1 MSVPTIEP
9 PVQDRDRAA
18 FDRTASARAAVDV
31 SSLPAYTL
39 DAVHATAQALATARR
54 VAPYRYG
61 IAALPGF
68 DIRHLDDLEDLANA
82 LLFAHVTLVAR
93 ANRVRQLPT
102 LAAEGHALRAL
113 LLAYA
118 DLLVLKG
125 RTPAAPVARLR
136 EGSGYRDLV
145 EDLAALVRILREV
158 PDALG
163 PGAPVTAAELD
174 RAAGLAHAITLE
186 LGADSDP
193 DLSHDTLLLERQ
205 KLGMLLSRA
214 QAQLR
219 RAMGYLRYDE
229 GDAASLV
236 PSLYV
241 PKGRGRRSAA
251 DEEPDSAPLPA
262 APGSDP
268 TVSAG
273 DSPFEA

>member
-1 MSVPTIEP
+1 MSVTSTEP

-54 VAPYRYG
+54 LAPYRDA
-61 IAALPGF
+61 IAALHGF
-68 DIRHLDDLEDLANA
+68 DIRHLDELEDLANA
-82 LLFAHVTLVAR
+82 LLFAHVTLVSR
-93 ANRVRQLPT
+93 ANRVRQLPA
-102 LAAEGHALRAL
+102 LAAEGHGLRAL

-125 RTPAAPVARLR
+125 RTPGAPVARLR

-145 EDLAALVRILREV
+145 EDLAALVRILGEV
-158 PDALG
+158 PEAVG
-163 PGAPVTAAELD
+163 PGAPVTATELG
-174 RAAGLAHAITLE
+174 RAAELAHAITLE

-205 KLGMLLSRA
+205 KLGMLLARA
-214 QAQLR
+214 QSQLR
-219 RAMGYLRYDE
+219 RAMAYLRYDE

-241 PKGRGRRSAA
+241 PKRGRRGVEV
-251 DEEPDSAPLPA
+251 DELEPAPLPA
-262 APGSDP
+262 APGADP
-268 TVSAG
+268 AVSAG
-273 DSPFEA
+273 DSPFES